1 MSASG
6 GILPVGTE
14 TRWGKVV
21 AVMYVPGEGIPAE
34 HQPPAG
40 VAWRVERE
48 RYYFMVSKSGVVT
61 MLPASTVEPTVTNM
75 WSFGLVDTQ
84 KYESGWARAAALEA
98 EVQRLRSV
106 LLEIVDL
113 VTVFPKQD
121 AEDVYDNVRAV
132 LRRADFEVY

>member
-6 GILPVGTE
+6 GILPIGTE
-14 TRWGKVV
+14 TRWGKVA
-21 AVMYVPGEGIPAE
+21 AVMYLPVTEEMPRLGAMI
-34 HQPPAG
+34 
-40 VAWRVERE
+40 VRE
-48 RYYFMVSKSGVVT
+48 RYYFMVGMHGVVT

-75 WSFGLVDTQ
+75 WSFGLVET
-84 KYESGWARAAALEA
+84 KEYESRWAHAAVLEA

-106 LLEIVDL
+106 LLEIVDM